1 MQSLL
6 SSATTSAADG
16 RLTTSDR
23 EWSVEPRPYGWFGRF
38 QAMASPCEVHV
49 SGVGRSEAEDVVAA
63 VCAEARRIETKFS
76 RYRRG
81 NVVDRINRAAG
92 RPLQVDY
99 ETGRLLDYAAQLRGL
114 SEGRFDITS
123 GVLRRA
129 WTFDGG
135 EAVPSADAID
145 ELLLSVGW
153 DRVKW
158 TNPILEMRSGM
169 EIDLGGIGKEYAVD
183 RAASLVRDQVEHCMI
198 NFGGDLVAIGPPRT
212 AEQQSNGWT
221 VGIESLSGGQ
231 AAKRISLTTGA
242 LATSGDSR
250 RYLIRNGKRFGHI
263 LDARS
268 GWPVTNAPRS
278 VTVLA
283 SSCTQAGML
292 ATFAMLMGDGAE
304 DFLESQDVTYWCLR
318 EH

>member
-1 MQSLL
+1 MQSLR
-6 SSATTSAADG
+6 SSATTSAVDH
-16 RLTTSDR
+16 RLSRNDP

-49 SGVGRSEAEDVVAA
+49 SGIGRAKAEDVVAT
-63 VCAEARRIETKFS
+63 VCAEARRIESKFS

-81 NVVDRINRAAG
+81 NIVDRINRAAG
-92 RPLQVDY
+92 RPIAVDH
-99 ETGRLLDYAAQLRGL
+99 ETARLLDYAEQLHVL

-135 EAVPSADAID
+135 ETIPSTEAID
-145 ELLLSVGW
+145 DLLGKVGW
-153 DRVKW
+153 DTVQW
-158 TNPILEMRSGM
+158 ENPNLQMRPEM

-183 RAASLVRDQVEHCMI
+183 RAASLVRDHVEHCMI
-198 NFGGDLVAIGPPRT
+198 NFGGDLVAIGPPCASAT
-212 AEQQSNGWT
+212 QCDGWT

-231 AAKRISLTTGA
+231 AAKRISLTQGA
-242 LATSGDSR
+242 LATSGDAR
-250 RYLIRNGKRFGHI
+250 RFLIRNGKRYGHI

-268 GWPVTNAPRS
+268 GWPVADAPRS

-292 ATFAMLMGDGAE
+292 ATFAMLMGAE
-304 DFLESQDVTYWCLR
+304 AEHFLESQDITYWCLR
-318 EH
+318 